1 MSLDFSH
8 FFIFAEIK
16 NLNILQILKSQIN
29 PNSKEFQD
37 NKKAYLELMARYRE
51 GMAMS
56 MQGGGAVAVEK
67 HKKRHK
73 LLARE
78 RIDQLIDKNTPFLEL
93 SPMAAYDTYNNVLDI
108 SVTSAQ

>member
-1 MSLDFSH
+1 M
-8 FFIFAEIK
+8 
-16 NLNILQILKSQIN
+16 QILKSQIN

-56 MQGGGAVAVEK
+56 MQGGGAVAIEK

-78 RIDQLIDKNTPFLEL
+78 RIDQLIDKNTPFLVYFITSMALLYHIILVCKYPYFFKNL
-93 SPMAAYDTYNNVLDI
+93 SFFL
-108 SVTSAQ
+108 